1 MKVTPIEI
9 RQKSFEKVFR
19 GYDKEDVDAFLVSLS
34 QEWERVIDEN
44 KEYRIKLEVAEREV
58 KKLRE
63 VENSLYKT
71 LKTAEDT
78 SVHLIDQ
85 ANRSAEMQMRE
96 AQVKADSLLREA
108 RSKAQYMV
116 QEADN
121 KARQALQE
129 TIAELKAMEK
139 DVRIIESQKDNLIVE
154 LKSIVSD
161 ISEKVNRIEAKS
173 SKISFDSKVDEVR
186 SFLEQRS
193 EPPTYIIA
201 DIEQPKV
208 EKPERTDTVEKVEIA
223 EKVEKTDTVETDPYK
238 ILESFQLPKI
248 PENKPSSGSF
258 FDEIDKEQ

>member
-1 MKVTPIEI
+1 MKITPIEI

-19 GYDKEDVDAFLVSLS
+19 GYDKEEVDAFLQSLS
-34 QEWERVIDEN
+34 QEWERVVEEN

-78 SVHLIDQ
+78 SAHLVEQ
-85 ANRSAEMQMRE
+85 ANRSAEMQMKE

-129 TIAELKAMEK
+129 TIAELKALEK
-139 DVRIIESQKDNLIVE
+139 DVRIIEGQKDNLIVE
-154 LKSIVSD
+154 LKSIVGD
-161 ISEKVNRIEAKS
+161 ISEKVNRIEARS
-173 SKISFDSKVDEVR
+173 TRISFDSKVDEVK

-193 EPPTYIIA
+193 EPPKYIST
-201 DIEQPKV
+201 DMEST
-208 EKPERTDTVEKVEIA
+208 RTESD
-223 EKVEKTDTVETDPYK
+223 
-238 ILESFQLPKI
+238 SFQSTSQTSDSSPYSGPK
-248 PENKPSSGSF
+248 SGSGSF
-258 FDEIDKEQ
+258 FDEINT

>member
-1 MKVTPIEI
+1 MKITPIEI

-19 GYDKEDVDAFLVSLS
+19 GYDKEEVDAFLQSLS
-34 QEWERVIDEN
+34 QEWERVMEEN

-78 SVHLIDQ
+78 SAHLVEQ
-85 ANRSAEMQMRE
+85 ANRSAEMQIKE

-116 QEADN
+116 QEADS

-129 TIAELKAMEK
+129 TIAELKALEK
-139 DVRIIESQKDNLIVE
+139 DVRIIEGQKDNLIVE
-154 LKSIVSD
+154 LKSIVGD
-161 ISEKVNRIEAKS
+161 ISEKVNRIEARS
-173 SKISFDSKVDEVR
+173 TRISFDSKVDEVK

-193 EPPTYIIA
+193 EPPRYIIPDA
-201 DIEQPKV
+201 ENT
-208 EKPERTDTVEKVEIA
+208 RT
-223 EKVEKTDTVETDPYK
+223 ETD
-238 ILESFQLPKI
+238 SFQSASDTS
-248 PENKPSSGSF
+248 NPSHSTNSKSGSGSF
-258 FDEIDKEQ
+258 FDEINT

>member
-1 MKVTPIEI
+1 MKITPIEI

-19 GYDKEDVDAFLVSLS
+19 GYDKEEVDAFLQSLS
-34 QEWERVIDEN
+34 QEWERVVEEN
-44 KEYRIKLEVAEREV
+44 KEYRIKLEIAEREV

-78 SVHLIDQ
+78 SAHLVEQ
-85 ANRSAEMQMRE
+85 ANRSAEMQMKE

-129 TIAELKAMEK
+129 TIAELKALEK
-139 DVRIIESQKDNLIVE
+139 DVRIIEGQKDNLIVE

-161 ISEKVNRIEAKS
+161 ISEKVNRIEARS
-173 SKISFDSKVDEVR
+173 TRISFDSKVDEVR

-193 EPPTYIIA
+193 EPPRYIS
-201 DIEQPKV
+201 
-208 EKPERTDTVEKVEIA
+208 TDTDNTRSESDSFHS
-223 EKVEKTDTVETDPYK
+223 TSETTNNSHSSGTK
-238 ILESFQLPKI
+238 SG
-248 PENKPSSGSF
+248 SGSF
-258 FDEIDKEQ
+258 FDEIST

>member
-1 MKVTPIEI
+1 MKITPIEI

-19 GYDKEDVDAFLVSLS
+19 GYDKEEVDGFLLSLS
-34 QEWERVIDEN
+34 QEWERIMEDN

-78 SVHLIDQ
+78 SAHLVEQ

-129 TIAELKAMEK
+129 TIAELKALEK
-139 DVRIIESQKDNLIVE
+139 DVRIIEGQKDNLIVE
-154 LKSIVSD
+154 LKSIVGD
-161 ISEKVNRIEAKS
+161 ISEKVNRIEARNTR
-173 SKISFDSKVDEVR
+173 ISFDSKVDEVK

-193 EPPTYIIA
+193 EPPKYISLDQDNLKNDSQSYHPA
-201 DIEQPKV
+201 NEPVHTTPSPDQ
-208 EKPERTDTVEKVEIA
+208 
-223 EKVEKTDTVETDPYK
+223 
-238 ILESFQLPKI
+238 
-248 PENKPSSGSF
+248 KPSSGSF
-258 FDEIDKEQ
+258 FDEITR

>member
-1 MKVTPIEI
+1 MKITPIEI

-19 GYDKEDVDAFLVSLS
+19 GYDKEEVDAFLLSLS
-34 QEWERVIDEN
+34 QEWERVVEEN
-44 KEYRIKLEVAEREV
+44 KEYRIKLEIAEREV

-78 SVHLIDQ
+78 SAHLVEQ

-96 AQVKADSLLREA
+96 AQVKAESLLREA

-129 TIAELKAMEK
+129 TIAELKALEK
-139 DVRIIESQKDNLIVE
+139 DVRIIEGQKDNLIVE
-154 LKSIVSD
+154 LKSIVGD
-161 ISEKVNRIEAKS
+161 ISEKVNRIEARNTR
-173 SKISFDSKVDEVR
+173 ISFDSKVDEVR

-193 EPPTYIIA
+193 EPPRYIAQDNDYTKTESQPYQSDSAPVNPSPSA
-201 DIEQPKV
+201 DQK
-208 EKPERTDTVEKVEIA
+208 
-223 EKVEKTDTVETDPYK
+223 
-238 ILESFQLPKI
+238 
-248 PENKPSSGSF
+248 SSGSF
-258 FDEIDKEQ
+258 FDEITT

>member
-19 GYDKEDVDAFLVSLS
+19 GYDKEEVDGFLLSLS
-34 QEWERVIDEN
+34 QEWERIIDEN
-44 KEYRIKLEVAEREV
+44 KEYRIKLEIAEKEV

-63 VENSLYKT
+63 VETTLYRT

-78 SVHLIDQ
+78 GTHLIEQ
-85 ANRSAEMQMRE
+85 ANKSAEMQIRE
-96 AQVKADSLLREA
+96 AQVKADSILREA

-116 QEADN
+116 QEADG
-121 KARQALQE
+121 KAKQALQE

-154 LKSIVSD
+154 LRSIVSD

-173 SKISFDSKVDEVR
+173 SRISFDSKVNEVK

-193 EPPTYIIA
+193 EPPKYVT
-201 DIEQPKV
+201 
-208 EKPERTDTVEKVEIA
+208 
-223 EKVEKTDTVETDPYK
+223 
-238 ILESFQLPKI
+238 
-248 PENKPSSGSF
+248 PENESTASYNPSAKSTPSEPEHTPQTQAAEPKQPGGGSF
-258 FDEIDKEQ
+258 FDEIGS

>member
-1 MKVTPIEI
+1 MKITPIEI

-19 GYDKEDVDAFLVSLS
+19 GYDKEEVDAFLQSLS
-34 QEWERVIDEN
+34 QEWERVMEEN

-78 SVHLIDQ
+78 SAHLVEQ
-85 ANRSAEMQMRE
+85 ANRSAEMQIKE

-129 TIAELKAMEK
+129 TIAELKALEK
-139 DVRIIESQKDNLIVE
+139 DVRIIEGQKDNLIVE

-161 ISEKVNRIEAKS
+161 ISDKVNRIEARS
-173 SKISFDSKVDEVR
+173 TRISFDSKVDEVR

-193 EPPTYIIA
+193 EPPRYITPDA
-201 DIEQPKV
+201 DNP
-208 EKPERTDTVEKVEIA
+208 RTESD
-223 EKVEKTDTVETDPYK
+223 
-238 ILESFQLPKI
+238 SFQSTS
-248 PENKPSSGSF
+248 ETSNPSGSKSGSF
-258 FDEIDKEQ
+258 FDEINT